1 MVRSSISEEERR
13 AWNRVLGVGF
23 VVVVAGSAA
32 LSAVAGGATLAETA
46 LVTGVGLT
54 MGTGL
59 AWYLS
64 TLSTTGGADREHRE
78 R

>member
-13 AWNRVLGVGF
+13 AWNRVLGLGF
-23 VVVVAGSAA
+23 VMVVAGSAA
-32 LSAVAGGATLAETA
+32 LSALAGDATLVEAA

-54 MGTGL
+54 MGTAL
-59 AWYLS
+59 VWYLS
-64 TLSTTGGADREHRE
+64 TLSTPGGSNRDHRE